1 MTRKVITARMDEPI
15 DAVVRKMERHNIS
28 ALPVVDAERKVIGIV
43 TSDDISK
50 LLKKGRKWLRLR
62 I

>member
-15 DAVVRKMERHNIS
+15 DAVVRKMERYNIS
-28 ALPVVDAERKVIGIV
+28 ALPVVDAERRVIGMV

-50 LLKKGRKWLRLR
+50 LLKKGRKWLHLR

>member
-50 LLKKGRKWLRLR
+50 LLKKRLK
-62 I
+62 